1 VAGVVYDRRGGRT
14 QPEIRR
20 KHPRHPWLASGQ
32 IGYWVIWG
40 AWQIDRPLI
49 LIGRTKPAAQRISAS
64 PGEISSSGSRSRVRT
79 EVPADSTRS
88 VEDPPP
94 RMNGIEWPRIAVFW
108 DGTNLGVSR
117 IGVEYIAEELAC
129 YGYACDNQPVDVV
142 RVDHKWFAGYLGG
155 QLGHSIKID
164 EEREEDL
171 VGGRTV
177 LVDAE
182 EVCFERNCRNVAS
195 MER

>member
-1 VAGVVYDRRGGRT
+1 MGVVHDRRGGGS
-14 QPEIRR
+14 QPEIHR
-20 KHPRHPWLASGQ
+20 KRQRHPWLASGQ

-49 LIGRTKPAAQRISAS
+49 SIGRTRPAAQRISAS
-64 PGEISSSGSRSRVRT
+64 PGEISSSGSRSRARTGVR
-79 EVPADSTRS
+79 AGSTRS
-88 VEDPPP
+88 VEDLPP
-94 RMNGIEWPRIAVFW
+94 RMDGVEWVRIVVFS

-117 IGVEYIAEELAC
+117 IGVEYVTEELAC

-155 QLGHSIKID
+155 QFGHSIKIN

-171 VGGRTV
+171 VGGRTIF
-177 LVDAE
+177 VDAE
-182 EVCFERNCRNVAS
+182 EVCFERNCRDVSS